1 MKKVSEYPLTY
12 FTNRTRDELDVV
24 IEDLKDTLSKEEIA
38 KLFVEDFK
46 PKKLLELYTIAIT
59 DKLVDAVNRTL
70 KYDIDTEMLI
80 RYIYDKVEAI

>member
-38 KLFVEDFK
+38 KLFIEDFNS
-46 PKKLLELYTIAIT
+46 KKILELYTIAVT

-70 KYDIDTEMLI
+70 KHDIDTEMMI
-80 RYIYDKVEAI
+80 RYIYNKVESF